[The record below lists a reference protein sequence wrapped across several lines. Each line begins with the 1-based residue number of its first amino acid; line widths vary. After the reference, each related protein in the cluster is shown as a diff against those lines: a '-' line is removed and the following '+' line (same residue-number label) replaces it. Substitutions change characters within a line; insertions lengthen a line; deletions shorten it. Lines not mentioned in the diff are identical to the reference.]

1 MRLKNANDWEISSF
15 NFLSYNKVKEKERL
29 PLILSILY
37 MLQILEQGMSKLV
50 VWDQI
55 GLKIEIEELIIV
67 FLLPVLHP
75 DLQVCANKCI

>member
-29 PLILSILY
+29 PLILSILH
-37 MLQILEQGMSKLV
+37 MLQILEQGMSKVV

-55 GLKIEIEELIIV
+55 GLKIEIEEW
-67 FLLPVLHP
+67 
-75 DLQVCANKCI
+75 